1 MTDDARGENRPSV
14 PTILVVDDSTAIR
27 RILGRALSAAG
38 YRVVEAADGSAALDA
53 CRAEQ
58 PDLVL
63 LDIDMPVMDGHATL
77 REMRADPHLRAIP
90 VLFLTARTAGADVAA
105 GLELG
110 AQDYLRKPCEP
121 AELTARVGM
130 ALRAKAV
137 EHALERQARELSELS
152 ITDALTGLGNRR
164 YIAATIGELVVT
176 RGPDAAV
183 GVIMIDVDHFKS
195 VNDQYGHPVGDV
207 VLRIVAQRLRATVDA
222 RLMLARWGG
231 EEFLLVGIGFDSAE
245 VSVQA
250 EHAREVVGANP
261 FATGIDQTVAVTISA
276 GCAVGTLAGFT
287 AAIEAAD
294 GALYEA
300 KRSGRNRVV
309 FASAANS
316 TQSR

>member
-1 MTDDARGENRPSV
+1 MTDETRGENRPSV

-27 RILGRALSAAG
+27 RIIGRTLSAAG
-38 YRVVEAADGSAALDA
+38 YRVVEAVDGSDALDA

-63 LDIDMPVMDGHATL
+63 LDIDMPVMDGHTAL
-77 REMRADPHLRAIP
+77 REMRADPQLRAIP
-90 VLFLTARTAGADVAA
+90 VLFLTARTAGVDVAA

-137 EHALERQARELSELS
+137 ENALAHQAREMSELS
-152 ITDALTGLGNRR
+152 ITDALTGIGNRR

-183 GVIMIDVDHFKS
+183 GVIMIDVDHFKA

-207 VLRIVAQRLRATVDA
+207 VLRIVAQRLRASVDA
-222 RLMLARWGG
+222 RLLLARWGG
-231 EEFLLVGIGFDSAE
+231 EEFILVGLGLESAE
-245 VSVQA
+245 VLAHAEQA
-250 EHAREVVGANP
+250 RDVVGANP
-261 FATGIDQTVAVTISA
+261 FATGIDQIVAVTVSA
-276 GCAVGTLAGFT
+276 GCAVGTLAGFS
-287 AAIEAAD
+287 AVLAAAD

-309 FASAANS
+309 VASAANS
-316 TQSR
+316 TQSS